1 MCIVVVVGVHT
12 LLTQAYR
19 TSNSSCFEATLEE
32 AGSVGKIDISLD
44 SRLCTERITYN
55 SIDRVDHSKFREYCS
70 RIKNKRAKEVT
81 KSIQVFL
88 HICNIQKMILLM
100 NIYCYI

>member
-1 MCIVVVVGVHT
+1 MCIVVVGVHT
-12 LLTQAYR
+12 LLTQAYS

-55 SIDRVDHSKFREYCS
+55 SIDRVGHSKPSKLREYS
-70 RIKNKRAKEVT
+70 SGIKRKR
-81 KSIQVFL
+81 S
-88 HICNIQKMILLM
+88 N
-100 NIYCYI
+100 